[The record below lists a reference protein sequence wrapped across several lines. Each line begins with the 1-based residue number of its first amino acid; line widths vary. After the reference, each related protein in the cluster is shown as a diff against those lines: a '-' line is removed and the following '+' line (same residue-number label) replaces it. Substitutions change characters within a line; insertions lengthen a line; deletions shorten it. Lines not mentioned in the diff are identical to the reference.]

1 MTSPPNPDPSA
12 KPNWMKEVFT
22 LRAMS
27 GFRGTRVTSNSCWA
41 GEILQ
46 VANIKIIKTKIN
58 TKRLAPARAIKRRV
72 TPCNRSPRQIVNFD
86 PFASANCPPTLDPTK
101 LQIPARNRTPL
112 IWVMERG
119 DVACKK
125 GVI

>member
-1 MTSPPNPDPSA
+1 MTNPPNADPSA
-12 KPNWMKEVFT
+12 KPNWIKEVFM

-27 GFRGTRVTSNSCWA
+27 GFRGTSVTRRSCWA

-46 VANIKIIKTKIN
+46 VATIKIIKIKIN
-58 TKRLAPARAIKRRV
+58 TKRLIPASANKRSV
-72 TPCNRSPRQIVNFD
+72 TACNSNPKQMVKRE
-86 PFASANCPPTLDPTK
+86 PFASANYPPTLEPRK
-101 LQIPARNRTPL
+101 LQMPAKNRMPL
-112 IWVMERG
+112 ISVIERG